1 MVQRA
6 NQLRASFPPSK
17 IAADFPK
24 AFESIALLPD
34 AIDYQLQGNMVK
46 AKSKL
51 NSRRAYYYEGG
62 ELLSR

>member
-1 MVQRA
+1 VRIGIVSA
-6 NQLRASFPPSK
+6 IKDRGG
-17 IAADFPK
+17 FPK

-34 AIDYQLQGNMVK
+34 AIAYQHQGNMVK
-46 AKSKL
+46 AKSKF